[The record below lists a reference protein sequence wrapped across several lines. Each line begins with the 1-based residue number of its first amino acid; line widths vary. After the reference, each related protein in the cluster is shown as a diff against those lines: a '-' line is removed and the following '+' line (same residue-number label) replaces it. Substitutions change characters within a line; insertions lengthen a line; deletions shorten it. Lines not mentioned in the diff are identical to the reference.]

1 MHFGNLHFVA
11 SLQTAQEHCCPKI
24 RFRSCS
30 ARLGAWAASPLYLC
44 RQSPGQLDA
53 PVARTT
59 LFAAVSPSLARML
72 CPAGEPASMLFKT
85 QSAAVYGIDANI
97 IEVEVDVSPSRDP
110 KENFQTVG
118 LPDTAVK
125 ESRQRITAALRNCG
139 YEVPLTKITINLA
152 PADIKKEGS
161 GFDLPM
167 AMGILGA
174 YGGLIKKELTEY
186 VMVGELSLDG
196 GIRGVRGALPIAIAA
211 RAKKIANLIVPEV
224 NAREAAVVSGVNV
237 YPVKSLIDVVNL
249 LNSGNGISPL
259 TVDTSQM
266 LGATEQ
272 SGAADFKEVRGQ
284 FTAKRALEVA
294 CAGGHNILM
303 IGPPGSGKTMLAK
316 RVSGILPPLT
326 FEEALETTKIH
337 SVAGVLDAA
346 AGLVSVRPFR
356 APHHTISDA
365 GLIGGGIIPRPGEVS
380 LSHNGVLFLDE
391 LPEFP
396 RNVLEVMRQ
405 PLEDGTVCIA
415 RASMPLTFPARF
427 MLAAAMN
434 PCPCGFFNDRSRECR
449 CTQPMIQ
456 RYMQKISGPLM
467 DRIDIH
473 IDVPAVNYKEMR
485 STVAPEGSAQV
496 RDRVMR
502 AREIQLR
509 RFMLPEV
516 SSRQTTAPKSGAET
530 DGEPAQPLSE
540 TPNRIDGE
548 RLREAN
554 RTEPA
559 LSDRLQGGSR
569 TGATRTYCNAQ
580 MTPRQIRA
588 FCELSA
594 DCERL
599 LERAMMQ
606 QGLTARAHD
615 RILKVARTIADLE
628 GEQAIQPKHI
638 AEAIQYRTLD
648 RTFWA

>member
-1 MHFGNLHFVA
+1 
-11 SLQTAQEHCCPKI
+11 
-24 RFRSCS
+24 
-30 ARLGAWAASPLYLC
+30 
-44 RQSPGQLDA
+44 
-53 PVARTT
+53 
-59 LFAAVSPSLARML
+59 
-72 CPAGEPASMLFKT
+72 MLFKT

-125 ESRQRITAALRNCG
+125 ESRQRISAALRNCG
-139 YEVPLTKITINLA
+139 FEVPLTKITINLA

-174 YGGLIKKELTEY
+174 YGGLIKKELPEY

-259 TVDTSQM
+259 QVDTSQM
-266 LGATEQ
+266 LGETDQ
-272 SGAADFKEVRGQ
+272 NGAADFKEVRGQ
-284 FTAKRALEVA
+284 FTAKRALEIA

-346 AGLVSVRPFR
+346 SGLVSVRPFR
-356 APHHTISDA
+356 SPHHTISDA

-405 PLEDGTVCIA
+405 PLEDGNVTIA
-415 RASMPLTFPARF
+415 RASMSLTFPARF

-434 PCPCGFFNDRSRECR
+434 PCPCGYHGSGQRECP
-449 CTQPMIQ
+449 CSQTMIQ
-456 RYMQKISGPLM
+456 RYVSKISGPLM

-473 IDVPAVNYKEMR
+473 IDVPAVNYKELR
-485 STVAPEGSAQV
+485 GSDSKAESSAQI
-496 RDRVMR
+496 RERVVR
-502 AREIQLR
+502 ARDIQLN
-509 RFMLPEV
+509 RF
-516 SSRQTTAPKSGAET
+516 AA
-530 DGEPAQPLSE
+530 A
-540 TPNRIDGE
+540 GE
-548 RLREAN
+548 RN
-554 RTEPA
+554 Y
-559 LSDRLQGGSR
+559 S
-569 TGATRTYCNAQ
+569 NAQ
-580 MTPRQIRA
+580 MSSRQIRA
-588 FCELSA
+588 YCDLGTDS
-594 DCERL
+594 ERM
-599 LERAMMQ
+599 LERAMQQ
-606 QGLTARAHD
+606 QGLSARAHD
-615 RILKVARTIADLE
+615 RILKVARTIADME
-628 GEQAIQPKHI
+628 GSPQIESKHI

-648 RTFWA
+648 RTYWA